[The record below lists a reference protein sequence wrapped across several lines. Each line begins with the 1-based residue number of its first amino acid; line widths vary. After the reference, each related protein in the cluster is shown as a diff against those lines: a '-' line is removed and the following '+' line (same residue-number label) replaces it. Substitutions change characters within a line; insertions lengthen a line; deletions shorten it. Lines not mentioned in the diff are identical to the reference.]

1 MDPSIGL
8 ENKQLFTMTVINP
21 LSINNY
27 YPLKYSFGYY
37 FDKEKIY
44 LSSYS
49 LNPKFSFVL
58 GYIPKNLSLFVLIF
72 DTLGDVTELNSS
84 LSLQIDPLFD
94 SSAYLDQELQSTSV
108 FYPQISLKTVNIINL
123 VILRNY
129 YLNGDYSSSSNLLN
143 QAFVYSLSLINFYIN
158 SSISTSSI
166 VDNVLSIVNQMTK
179 NPYLISNTNTNMTRK
194 TLSLLFALNSN
205 IGISLAQSEKL
216 VKIAN
221 NSLVLNR
228 VSIYNNTN
236 GINTVFNIVDDT
248 HNAMLKKL
256 TPNAKIEKGT
266 NTIQST
272 VTVISLNQSSKFTL
286 SSYSNPKAS
295 VTLPPY
301 FSIPSLP
308 SDDKF
313 VLTLTFYNPAAVY
326 STPTIVAINLFDLT
340 RFVKVDLSNLKV
352 PINIS
357 IPIYNLNP
365 KNLKCYY
372 LDQNTKR

>member
-49 LNPKFSFVL
+49 PNPKFSFVL
-58 GYIPKNLSLFVLIF
+58 GYIQKNLSLFVLIF

-143 QAFVYSLSLINFYIN
+143 QAFVYSLSLVNSYIN

-166 VDNVLSIVNQMTK
+166 VDNVLSMVNQMTK